1 MRITAPL
8 LMLLPLVLTGCGFL
22 STSEYEPTLAEL
34 EPVVLPAAEQ
44 PLPEVELGDLAD
56 VYREVLLVTDD
67 PETRVL
73 VLERLA
79 GLEMLEAEAGLAE
92 GDADEALFDEAIAAY
107 SELLETHPDMEG
119 RDRLLYQLSKAHDM
133 TGDSEAA
140 MVALQQLSSG
150 HTDSEHYTEAQFR
163 VAEKHFSE
171 GRYAEAEAAYG
182 RVLEAGE
189 DTDYYLNA
197 QYMLGWSQFKQG
209 RYRQS
214 IRAYTGTLDALMPTD
229 NNLEAMSGANRALV
243 QDCFRVLAVVF
254 SYLEGVDSIAAA
266 YDQLGERS
274 YEPLLY
280 QELGELYLK
289 QERFRDSADTFR
301 AFGKRYPSSE
311 YAHRFHVRVIGIYET
326 AGFRDL
332 IVEEK
337 RDYVAAYGVYG
348 DYFLMSDVEVQR
360 EIADNLSLY
369 IEELATHHHALAQAG
384 GDNAAVD
391 YRQAGDY
398 YQLYIDSFPGDER
411 VPEMGFLLAEVRTE
425 SGDYEEAVATY
436 EWVAYDYPDYERAA
450 DAGYAAILGYAPL
463 MEQAGEDESLLRRKV
478 DSQLRF
484 AARFDDPRTDAVLN
498 DAAASLL
505 ALEEYQLAIIA
516 GATLT
521 RQTPAPAPELMLPAS
536 LVIAHSWFELA
547 EYLDAAGGYRDVL
560 TRMPASDERHEATV
574 ERLAASL
581 YRRAEA
587 IAADGDDLGAAM
599 QFAQVVE
606 ETPGASFR
614 RQAQFDAAQYFMNA
628 GEYGRANALLKDFRS
643 RFKGDALASEV
654 PLKLVY
660 NYEQLEEWELAARE
674 LDALVAAEQDPE
686 RSREML
692 YLSAEHYDRAG
703 NVELAIARFRSY
715 AHEWEQPLAPRME
728 AMQRLNEIYDS
739 QGEQSK
745 RRFWLKKIQA
755 AHDAAG
761 AAGTER
767 SLYLAASASSVFA
780 EDAYSAF
787 RAVKLKAPVEK
798 SLKKKRRAMDTALA
812 AFQRTNGYGVAEFAS
827 LSTYRMGEIY
837 RQLSVDLMESERP
850 RGLDALALE
859 QYELLLEEQA
869 YPFEEKAIAIHE
881 ANMRRSWEGWYDDWI
896 KRSFEALAGLSPALY
911 AKHETQLAYSEDIY

>member
-1 MRITAPL
+1 MRYL
-8 LMLLPLVLTGCGFL
+8 LLTLTLLLSGCGFL
-22 STSEYEPTLAEL
+22 STSEYEPTIAEL

-44 PLPEVELGDLAD
+44 ALPEIELRELAQ
-56 VYREVLLVTDD
+56 VYRGVLEVSDD
-67 PETRVL
+67 PQTRVL

-79 GLEMLEAEAGLAE
+79 GLEMLEAEAVLAE
-92 GDADEALFDEAIAAY
+92 GQDSAPLFDEAIAAY
-107 SELLETHPDMEG
+107 SELLVSHPDIEG

-133 TGDSEAA
+133 TGDSDAA
-140 MVALQQLSSG
+140 MLALQQLSSG
-150 HTDSEHYTEAQFR
+150 HADSAHYTEAQFR
-163 VAEKHFSE
+163 MAEKHFSE
-171 GRYAEAEAAYG
+171 GRYAEAETAYAE
-182 RVLEAGE
+182 VLKAGE
-189 DTDYYLNA
+189 DSDYYLNA

-214 IRAYTGTLDALMPTD
+214 IRAYTGTLDALMPAD
-229 NNLEAMSGANRALV
+229 NDLEAMTGANRALV
-243 QDCFRVLAVVF
+243 ADCFRVLAVVF

-301 AFGKRYPSSE
+301 AFGDRYPASE
-311 YAHRFHVRVIGIYET
+311 YAHRFHVRVIGIYEQ

-337 RDYVAAYGVYG
+337 RDYVTAYSVYG
-348 DYFLMSDVEVQR
+348 DYFLVSSVDVQR
-360 EIADNLSLY
+360 EIADNLAQY
-369 IEELATHHHALAQAG
+369 IDELATHHHALAQAA
-384 GDNAAVD
+384 GDNAAED
-391 YRQAGDY
+391 FRLAGNY

-425 SGDYEEAVATY
+425 SGDHEEAVATY
-436 EWVAYDYPDYERAA
+436 EWVAYDYPEYERAA

-463 MEQAGEDESLLRRKV
+463 MEQAGENEALLRRKV

-484 AARFDDPRTDAVLN
+484 AARFDDPRADAVLN

-505 ALEEYQLAIIA
+505 ALEEYQLAIVA
-516 GATLT
+516 AATLT
-521 RQTPAPAPELMLPAS
+521 RQTPAPAAELMLPAS
-536 LVIAHSWFELA
+536 LVIAHGWFEMG
-547 EYLDAAGGYRDVL
+547 EYLDAASGYREVL
-560 TRMPASDERHEATV
+560 TRMPAGDQRHNATV
-574 ERLAASL
+574 ERLAASM

-587 IAADGDDLGAAM
+587 IAAEGDDLGAAL

-606 ETPGASFR
+606 ETPAASFR
-614 RQAQFDAAQYFMNA
+614 RQAQFDSAQYFMNA
-628 GEYGRANALLKDFRS
+628 GDYARANALLKDFRS
-643 RFKGDALASEV
+643 RFRGDALAADV

-660 NYEQLEEWELAARE
+660 NYEKLEQWELAARE
-674 LDALVAAEQDPE
+674 LDALVAKEADPE

-703 NVELAIARFRSY
+703 NTELAIARFRSY

-745 RRFWLKKIQA
+745 RRFWLNKIQA

-761 AAGTER
+761 PNQTDR

-780 EDAYSAF
+780 EDAYRAF
-787 RAVKLKAPVEK
+787 RGIRLKHPVEK
-798 SLKKKRRAMDTALA
+798 SLKKKRRAMDTALQA
-812 AFQRTNGYGVAEFAS
+812 YQRTNGYGVAEFAS
-827 LSTYRMGEIY
+827 LSTFRMGEIY

-850 RGLDALALE
+850 RGLDALALD

-911 AKHETQLAYSEDIY
+911 AKRETQVAYSEDIY

>member
-1 MRITAPL
+1 MRAWPL
-8 LMLLPLVLTGCGFL
+8 LLPVLLAGCGFL
-22 STSEYEPTLAEL
+22 STTEYEPTLAEL
-34 EPVVLPAAEQ
+34 EPVVLPTAEQ
-44 PLPEVELGDLAD
+44 PIPKIELTELAQ
-56 VYREVLLVTDD
+56 VYRDVLEVSDD

-79 GLEMLEAEAGLAE
+79 GLEMLEAEAVLAE
-92 GDADEALFDEAIAAY
+92 GENSEPLFDEAIAAY
-107 SELLETHPDMEG
+107 SELLDTHPDIEG

-150 HTDSEHYTEAQFR
+150 HSNSEHYTEAQFR
-163 VAEKHFSE
+163 VAENHFSE
-171 GRYAEAEAAYG
+171 GRYADAEAAYA

-189 DTDYYLNA
+189 DTDYFLNA

-209 RYRQS
+209 SYRQS
-214 IRAYTGTLDALMPTD
+214 IRAYTGTLDALVPAD
-229 NNLEAMSGANRALV
+229 NKLDDMTGANRALV
-243 QDCFRVLAVVF
+243 LDCLRVLAVVF
-254 SYLEGVDSIAAA
+254 STLEGHDTIAAA
-266 YDQLGERS
+266 YQQLGARS

-289 QERFRDSADTFR
+289 QERFRDSADTYR
-301 AFGKRYPSSE
+301 AFGERYPASE
-311 YAHRFHVRVIGIYET
+311 YAHRFHVKVIGIYEQ

-348 DYFLMSDVEVQR
+348 DYFLLSAVDVQR

-384 GDNAAVD
+384 GESAADD

-425 SGDYEEAVATY
+425 SGDYAEAVATY

-463 MEQAGEDESLLRRKV
+463 LENAGDDESLPRRKV

-484 AARFDDPRTDAVLN
+484 AARFDDPRAPAVLN

-505 ALEEYQLAIIA
+505 ALEDYSLAIIA
-516 GATLT
+516 AATLT
-521 RQTPAPAPELMLPAS
+521 RQQPAPDPELLLPAS
-536 LVIAHSWFELA
+536 LVIAHSWFEMA
-547 EYLDAAGGYRDVL
+547 EYLDAANGYRDVL
-560 TRMPASDERHEATV
+560 TRMPARDERHEATV

-587 IAADGDDLGAAM
+587 IAVSGDDLGAAL

-606 ETPGASFR
+606 ETPAASFR

-628 GEYGRANALLKDFRS
+628 GEYARANNLLKDFRS
-643 RFKGDALASEV
+643 RFKGDALAGDV

-674 LDALVAAEQDPE
+674 LDALVASETDPE

-703 NVELAIARFRSY
+703 NTELAIARFRSY

-728 AMQRLNEIYDS
+728 AMQRLNEIYDG

-755 AHDAAG
+755 AHDSAG
-761 AAGTER
+761 DARSER
-767 SLYLAASASSVFA
+767 SLYLAASASAVFA
-780 EDAYSAF
+780 EDAYGAF
-787 RAVKLKAPVEK
+787 RAVKLKHPVEK
-798 SLKKKRRAMDTALA
+798 SLKKKRRAMDTALEA
-812 AFQRTNGYGVAEFAS
+812 YQRTNAYGVADFAS
-827 LSTYRMGEIY
+827 QATYRMGEIY
-837 RQLSVDLMESERP
+837 RQLSIDLMESERP

-896 KRSFEALAGLSPALY
+896 KRSFDALAGLSPALY
-911 AKHETQLAYSEDIY
+911 AKRETQLAYSEEIY

>member
-1 MRITAPL
+1 MRILL
-8 LMLLPLVLTGCGFL
+8 LMLPLLLAGCGFL
-22 STSEYEPTLAEL
+22 ATSDDEPTLAEL
-34 EPVVLPAAEQ
+34 EPVELPAVEQ
-44 PLPEVELGDLAD
+44 PLPEVELRELAE
-56 VYREVLLVTDD
+56 VYRGVLEVSDD

-79 GLEMLEAEAGLAE
+79 GLEMLEAEAVLAD
-92 GDADEALFDEAIAAY
+92 GQDSAPLFDEAIAAY
-107 SELLETHPDMEG
+107 SDLLESHPDIEG

-140 MVALQQLSSG
+140 MLALQQLSST
-150 HTDSEHYTEAQFR
+150 HADSTHYTEAQFR
-163 VAEKHFSE
+163 MAEKHFSE
-171 GRYAEAEAAYG
+171 GRYAEAESAYAE
-182 RVLEAGE
+182 VLKAGE
-189 DTDYYLNA
+189 ESDYFLNA

-214 IRAYTGTLDALMPTD
+214 IRAYTGTLDALMPAD
-229 NNLEAMSGANRALV
+229 NDLEAMTGANRALV
-243 QDCFRVLAVVF
+243 EDCFRVLAVVF

-301 AFGKRYPSSE
+301 AFGERYPASE
-311 YAHRFHVRVIGIYET
+311 YAHRFHVRVIGIYEQ

-348 DYFLMSDVEVQR
+348 DYFLLSSVDVQR
-360 EIADNLSLY
+360 EIADNLALY
-369 IEELATHHHALAQAG
+369 IDELATHHHALAQAG
-384 GDNAAVD
+384 GDSAAED
-391 YRQAGDY
+391 FRLAGDY

-425 SGDYEEAVATY
+425 SGDHAEAVETY
-436 EWVAYDYPDYERAA
+436 EWVAYDYPEYERAA

-463 MEQAGEDESLLRRKV
+463 LEAAPADETLPRRKV

-484 AARFDDPRTDAVLN
+484 AARFDDPRANAVLN

-505 ALEEYQLAIIA
+505 DLEEYQLAIIA

-521 RQTPAPAPELMLPAS
+521 RQTPPPAADLILPAS
-536 LVIAHSWFELA
+536 LVMAHSWFEMG

-560 TRMPASDERHEATV
+560 TRMPASDERHNATV

-587 IAADGDDLGAAM
+587 IAAEGDDLGAAL

-606 ETPGASFR
+606 ETPAASFR
-614 RQAQFDAAQYFMNA
+614 RQAQFDSAQYFMNA
-628 GEYGRANALLKDFRS
+628 GDYARANALLKDFRS
-643 RFKGDALASEV
+643 RFKGDALAADV

-660 NYEQLEEWELAARE
+660 NYEQLEQWELAARE
-674 LDALVAAEQDPE
+674 LDALVAVESDPE

-692 YLSAEHYDRAG
+692 YVSAEHYDRAG
-703 NVELAIARFRSY
+703 NTELAIARFRSY

-761 AAGTER
+761 ADQTDR

-780 EDAYSAF
+780 EDAYGAF
-787 RAVKLKAPVEK
+787 RAIKLKHPVEK
-798 SLKKKRRAMDTALA
+798 SLKKKRRAMDGALQA
-812 AFQRTNGYGVAEFAS
+812 YQRTNGYGVAEFAS
-827 LSTYRMGEIY
+827 LSTFRMGEIY

-896 KRSFEALAGLSPALY
+896 KRSFDALAGLSPALY
-911 AKHETQLAYSEDIY
+911 AKHETQMAYSEDIY